1 MRQQP
6 RQCINWVFWV
16 ETKKKPK
23 YFLNNNSN
31 RLLRYKFYPKKVYIT
46 TPFWMW
52 PSLSLSL
59 IFSYY
64 RLFLVR
70 ISLIFVWYSRVH
82 FLFGSSHTFKIG
94 VIPQLPNQNQFDLK
108 NELDK
113 TLIMQ
118 PNYPLCTD
126 YCPNKKRAKTIFLF
140 WKLFLWIDLWSGWS
154 TLTTWALVTIWI
166 WLLLA
171 STVISKFAFFTLFFF
186 LFSWF
191 CNISFAIVFFN
202 RPEIK

>member
-6 RQCINWVFWV
+6 RQCINWVFGV
-16 ETKKKPK
+16 ETKKKQNIFWIITQIGCCDTSFIQK
-23 YFLNNNSN
+23 
-31 RLLRYKFYPKKVYIT
+31 RYTSQPRFE
-46 TPFWMW
+46 WDL
-52 PSLSLSL
+52 LSLSL

-70 ISLIFVWYSRVH
+70 ISWIFVWYSWVH
-82 FLFGSSHTFKIG
+82 FLFGSPHTFKIG

>member
-52 PSLSLSL
+52 SSSSLSL

-94 VIPQLPNQNQFDLK
+94 VIPQLSNQIQFDLK

>member
-1 MRQQP
+1 
-6 RQCINWVFWV
+6 
-16 ETKKKPK
+16 
-23 YFLNNNSN
+23 
-31 RLLRYKFYPKKVYIT
+31 
-46 TPFWMW
+46 MW
-52 PSLSLSL
+52 SSSLSL

-70 ISLIFVWYSRVH
+70 ISWIFVWYSWVH
-82 FLFGSSHTFKIG
+82 FLFGSPHTFKIG
-94 VIPQLPNQNQFDLK
+94 VLPQLPNQIQFDLK

-118 PNYPLCTD
+118 PNHPLCTD

-154 TLTTWALVTIWI
+154 ILTTWALVTIWI

-191 CNISFAIVFFN
+191 CNISLTIVFFN
-202 RPEIK
+202 RPEIKEEKKL

>member
-1 MRQQP
+1 MRVRSKRAWSRCDNSHGSASTEFLEW
-6 RQCINWVFWV
+6 RQKNK
-16 ETKKKPK
+16 TK

-31 RLLRYKFYPKKVYIT
+31 RLLRYKFYPKRYT
-46 TPFWMW
+46 SQPRFECDLL
-52 PSLSLSL
+52 LSLSL

-70 ISLIFVWYSRVH
+70 ISLIFVWYSWVH
-82 FLFGSSHTFKIG
+82 FLFGSPHTFKIG

-140 WKLFLWIDLWSGWS
+140 
-154 TLTTWALVTIWI
+154 
-166 WLLLA
+166 
-171 STVISKFAFFTLFFF
+171 
-186 LFSWF
+186 
-191 CNISFAIVFFN
+191 
-202 RPEIK
+202 